1 MKNLSIYIFLF
12 LSFSI
17 SAQERF
23 IDDSF
28 NLQKTETKTFAT
40 KNGEALK
47 LDIYQ
52 PEKDSLQFKIYLNF
66 KVKAR

>member
-1 MKNLSIYIFLF
+1 MKNLFICILLF

-23 IDDSF
+23 IEDSF
-28 NLQKTETKTFAT
+28 KLKKTETKTYAT
-40 KNGEALK
+40 KDGEALK

-52 PEKDSLQFKIYLNF
+52 PKKDTMQQRPLH
-66 KVKAR
+66 